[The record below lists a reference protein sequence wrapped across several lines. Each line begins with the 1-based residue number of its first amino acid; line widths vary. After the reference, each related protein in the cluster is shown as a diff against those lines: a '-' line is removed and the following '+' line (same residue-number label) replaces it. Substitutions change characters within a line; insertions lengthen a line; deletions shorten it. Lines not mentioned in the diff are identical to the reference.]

1 MLEERNNELEDENLI
16 LSEEHKITMSI
27 NKEFYL
33 FLNKLHSKI
42 REMNSIIYEGVKIQS
57 DAQFDYE
64 ELSQNLSKVKEFKT
78 SIESDLNKLSHAVE
92 KFRVRKS
99 KPEKMDHPNSPASF
113 DFDGDD
119 NEIFGESFVID
130 SNNKELEE
138 KLAKVEEELK
148 QTLNQIEEKD
158 KTIEDLKT
166 QVEELEKGG
175 RSSTL
180 DMKKSE
186 SFEMMNSESISHI
199 KNVLIQFL

>member
-1 MLEERNNELEDENLI
+1 MLEARNNELEDENLI

-33 FLNKLHSKI
+33 FLSKSHSKI
-42 REMNSIIYEGVKIQS
+42 REMNSIIYEGCKNQP
-57 DAQFDYE
+57 DEQFEYE
-64 ELSQNLSKVKEFKT
+64 DLAQNLSKVKEFKT
-78 SIESDLNKLSHAVE
+78 SIENDLNKISRAVE
-92 KFRVRKS
+92 KFRFRKS
-99 KPEKMDHPNSPASF
+99 KPEKLDHPNSPASF
-113 DFDGDD
+113 DFEGDD

-138 KLAKVEEELK
+138 KLDKVEKELK
-148 QTLNQIEEKD
+148 LALEQIDDRD

-166 QVEELEKGG
+166 QIEELEKGG
-175 RSSTL
+175 RSSAL